1 MFFSGVIT
9 SNHSVY
15 KALSATFAKQSIPSS
30 IPCNRCKAL
39 CHCWLSP
46 THVIPLVQQTAS
58 RRSSSRRI
66 MRSEQMWW
74 TDMLKTYEKHI
85 HIMKS
90 CEAAEP
96 FYVSFSFR
104 SFCWVRGSSKFFE
117 VLRRSIQIVLS
128 FSTMVSSS
136 ASACAHGRKQSTPLQ
151 LTTSQAL
158 DALDI
163 LFRKKI
169 FLEYH
174 IVIHSDHLF
183 WILRSLWSLHITSR
197 QVFMQ
202 TKVITVAQACTTS

>member
-1 MFFSGVIT
+1 MLFFSGVIT

-15 KALSATFAKQSIPSS
+15 KALSVTFAKQSISSS

-66 MRSEQMWW
+66 MRSEQMRWK
-74 TDMLKTYEKHI
+74 DMLKAYEKHI

-90 CEAAEP
+90 CEAEP

-104 SFCWVRGSSKFFE
+104 SFCWVRSSSKFFE
-117 VLRRSIQIVLS
+117 VLRRSIQLVLS
-128 FSTMVSSS
+128 FCTMVSSS
-136 ASACAHGRKQSTPLQ
+136 ASACAHGRKRRTPLQ

-163 LFRKKI
+163 LFLKK
-169 FLEYH
+169 
-174 IVIHSDHLF
+174 D
-183 WILRSLWSLHITSR
+183 ILRNIQNIT
-197 QVFMQ
+197 
-202 TKVITVAQACTTS
+202 

>member
-15 KALSATFAKQSIPSS
+15 KALSVTFAKQSIPSS

-46 THVIPLVQQTAS
+46 THVIPVVQQTAS

-74 TDMLKTYEKHI
+74 TDMLKAYEKHYEELW
-85 HIMKS
+85 S
-90 CEAAEP
+90 CWTFLCFVLLP
-96 FYVSFSFR
+96 Q
-104 SFCWVRGSSKFFE
+104 CLLSSKFFE

-136 ASACAHGRKQSTPLQ
+136 ASACAHGRKRRTPLQ

-158 DALDI
+158 YALDI
-163 LFRKKI
+163 LFSKNI